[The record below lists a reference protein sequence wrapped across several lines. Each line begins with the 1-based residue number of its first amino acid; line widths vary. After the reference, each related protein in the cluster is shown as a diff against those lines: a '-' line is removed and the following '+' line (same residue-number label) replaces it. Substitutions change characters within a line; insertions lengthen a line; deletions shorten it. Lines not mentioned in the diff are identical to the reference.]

1 MKRTI
6 ALVAALLAGASAPL
20 VAQSSSYSVTMDF
33 PYVSKYVFRG
43 TQVAKSSF
51 QPSVEATV
59 GNFYAGLWVNSPI
72 VNPHDATGAA
82 KKEIDVYA
90 GYNLKISDTLKADI
104 GFTYYYYPQANKHL
118 TREYTYESS
127 FGLNWTLG
135 GFTPSTYAYY
145 DFKLKA
151 WTFQGSLGY
160 SVPLKDIGTSLD
172 LNGTIGTVQTD
183 GGDDY
188 SYYSVGVTVPFK
200 LSETAKFNLGVT
212 YTTNNLAGAKDPGL
226 WFTAGLTVGF

>member
-1 MKRTI
+1 MISTMMAFEGAI
-6 ALVAALLAGASAPL
+6 FDVDGVLVDSPHELAWRE
-20 VAQSSSYSVTMDF
+20 
-33 PYVSKYVFRG
+33 VFRSLIG
-43 TQVAKSSF
+43 
-51 QPSVEATV
+51 
-59 GNFYAGLWVNSPI
+59 GDWR
-72 VNPHDATGAA
+72 
-82 KKEIDVYA
+82 DVRE
-90 GYNLKISDTLKADI
+90 
-104 GFTYYYYPQANKHL
+104 H
-118 TREYTYESS
+118 TR
-127 FGLNWTLG
+127 WTLG